1 MEQSTRTFK
10 PPLTISL
17 SPTFV
22 VMDVGAAQEFVCT
35 APRGSPPYSYAWFV
49 NGENKGVTTA
59 KFTFTAPWE
68 EMGIM

>member
-1 MEQSTRTFK
+1 
-10 PPLTISL
+10 
-17 SPTFV
+17 
-22 VMDVGAAQEFVCT
+22 MDVGAAQEFVCT